1 MSKKEEEEDG
11 FTNMV
16 HTYLSDTIT
25 ERVRFLFKELE
36 VRFGTRG
43 IKPITK
49 MDFNNVMQKVMS
61 EGFQTA
67 NGISEGS
74 YSLRIQNEYVDITS
88 GRTKQSNVRTEL
100 GGLELIQQYCK
111 TNMLDPAWLDVTSHD
126 LRFIQKGYAKIENT
140 DGDGADDADG
150 ADGRNTTT
158 IYPVNRDDFNFRLS
172 YSYEKMIHKKS
183 PIIRDTVSKWN
194 DTKKT
199 FRFLNRIVFEHA
211 DIPLRIE
218 MSVVK
223 TSKTERSRMISE
235 YNIQTANVFNNPE
248 TYEIEIEVNERA
260 LEEFIDDLK
269 EGQTERSRNNPLYIA
284 EKLVKQ
290 LKKTIKYILCGL
302 QQTSYPV
309 SYSEQKDVL
318 AQYMSL
324 TTKNESRESHH
335 KSKKGGSRFGHPRA
349 PRIYP
354 KNFVGPSSYTLQIK
368 NIAPINDNTNI
379 PNIRNGYCVT
389 DKADGDRK
397 LLFIADSGKIY
408 LIDTNMNVQFT
419 GTVSKND
426 KIFNSILDGE
436 HILYNKE
443 GRYINLFAAFDLYYL
458 NKRDVRAMQFITA
471 ANDIDRTKY
480 RLTLLVTLVRSMNVQ
495 SIISKKVAPLNI
507 KEKDFYLDT
516 ETQTIF
522 DGCRRILMQ
531 TKNSD
536 YNYNTDGLIFT
547 PIDLGVGSNQ
557 VGHAGPNIKI
567 AWEHSFKWK
576 PAEFNTID
584 FLITTKKNKTG
595 QDEISNIFEAGLNTS
610 ASTQLTQ
617 YKTLILRVGFDERK
631 HGYLNP
637 LMDVI
642 NNNIPIA
649 DNIDIT
655 DSYKPVPF
663 YPTNPYDLEANLSN
677 IVLKKD
683 DINTDQMFTEEN
695 EVFEDNMIIEFRYD
709 ITRKPRWRWIPLRV
723 RYDKTAEYR
732 RGLKNYGNAYHV
744 ANSNWHSIHN
754 PITEE
759 MISSGI
765 DIPNE
770 LGDDDIYY
778 NKVTSK
784 NNTRA
789 MRDFHNL
796 VVKRMLI
803 LGVSRRGDTLID
815 YSVGKG
821 GDFPKWIAA
830 RLSFVFGIDVSKDN
844 IENNLDGAYAR
855 YLNYRKQ
862 WRSMP
867 NALFANG
874 NSTYNIRDGSALLSD
889 RYKQLAA
896 AIFGQ
901 GGKDETQ
908 LGKGVYHQYGK
919 ASNGFNISSCQ
930 FSIHYFFENANTI
943 QNFLRNVS
951 ECTAE
956 GGYFIGTS
964 YDGRAIFNVLK
975 DVQEGESVE
984 IKTGEGGD
992 EGTDDKTIWKI
1003 TKQYSQ
1009 SVFENNITSLGY
1021 AIDVYQESINKT
1033 FREYLVNYSYLNRIM
1048 ENYGFAL
1055 IEKDEAQSLH
1065 LPRATGMFSDLY
1077 HAMEEEVHRDRRK
1090 RKDVG
1095 DSLNMT
1101 AHEKQ
1106 VSFYNRYFIYKKI
1119 RSVDAQSVM
1128 LDLSSKT
1135 QEEVLEEDQES
1146 KEAQIEAKTV
1156 QTEEEVQPTKI
1167 KRKIKLKLNK

>member
-1 MSKKEEEEDG
+1 MSKEQEDEV
-11 FTNMV
+11 TNMV
-16 HTYLSDTIT
+16 DTYLSDTIT
-25 ERVRFLFKELE
+25 DRVRFLFKELE

-49 MDFNNVMQKVMS
+49 MDFNNVMQKIMS
-61 EGFQTA
+61 VGFQTT
-67 NGISEGS
+67 NGSSEGA
-74 YSLRIQNEYVDITS
+74 YSLRIQSEYVDATS
-88 GRTKQSNVRTEL
+88 GRTKQSNIRTEL
-100 GGLELIQQYCK
+100 NGLEQIQAYCK
-111 TNMLDPAWLDVTSHD
+111 NNTLDENWLDDSNKV
-126 LRFIQKGYAKIENT
+126 LRFIQKSYAKVENKDVEDT
-140 DGDGADDADG
+140 NTYKGANPT
-150 ADGRNTTT
+150 RT
-158 IYPVNRDDFNFRLS
+158 IYPIDRDDYNFRLS
-172 YSYEKMIHKKS
+172 YSYEKMIYKKS
-183 PIIRDTVSKWN
+183 PIVQDSLSKWN

-199 FRFLNRIVFEHA
+199 FRFLNRITFEHT
-211 DIPLRIE
+211 DIPCRIE

-223 TSKTERSRMISE
+223 TSKTIRGRMIPE

-248 TYEIEIEVNERA
+248 IYEIEIEINERA
-260 LEEFIDDLK
+260 LEDFIDDLRISQK
-269 EGQTERSRNNPLYIA
+269 NKSVPSQVYITEQV
-284 EKLVKQ
+284 VKQ
-290 LKKTIKYILCGL
+290 LKKTIKYVLCGL
-302 QQTSYPV
+302 QQTSYPI
-309 SYSEQKDVL
+309 SYPEQNDVL
-318 AQYMSL
+318 MQYMSIINNTEL
-324 TTKNESRESHH
+324 DENNNKTKKRG
-335 KSKKGGSRFGHPRA
+335 SKKGGSRFTHPREH
-349 PRIYP
+349 RVYP
-354 KNFVGPSSYTLQIK
+354 KNFIGPSSYTLQIK
-368 NIAPINDNTNI
+368 NIAPTNDNTNI
-379 PNIRNGYCVT
+379 PNIRSNYCVT

-397 LLFIADSGKIY
+397 LLFIANDGKIY
-408 LIDTNMNVQFT
+408 LINTNMNVQFT
-419 GTVSKND
+419 GTVTKND

-443 GRYINLFAAFDLYYL
+443 GKYINLFAAFDLYYL
-458 NKRDVRAMQFITA
+458 NNRDIRSMRFIA
-471 ANDIDRTKY
+471 ANIETDRTKY
-480 RLTLLVTLVRSMNVQ
+480 RLTLLVTLIRSLNIQ
-495 SIISKKVAPLNI
+495 SIIPKKKASLTV

-516 ETQTIF
+516 ESQTIF
-522 DGCRRILMQ
+522 DGCRRLIMQ
-531 TKNSD
+531 TKNND
-536 YNYNTDGLIFT
+536 YEYNTDGLIFT
-547 PIDLGVGSNQ
+547 PINLGVGSNE
-557 VGHAGPNIKI
+557 VGKAGPNMKI

-595 QDEISNIFEAGLNTS
+595 QDEVNNIFEEGLNTS
-610 ASTQLTQ
+610 SSTQLTQ
-617 YKTLILRVGFDERK
+617 YKTLVLRVGFDERK

-642 NNNIPIA
+642 NNNIPTA

-663 YPTNPYDLEANLSN
+663 YPTNPYDLEANLCN

-683 DINTDQMFTEEN
+683 DINADQMFTEEN

-709 ITRKPRWRWIPLRV
+709 ITRNPRWRWIPLRV

-759 MISSGI
+759 MISSGL

-867 NALFANG
+867 SALFANG

-889 RYKQLAA
+889 RYKKITA

-901 GGKDETQ
+901 GSKDETQ
-908 LGKGVYHQYGK
+908 LGKGVYRQYGK
-919 ASNGFNISSCQ
+919 GINGFNISSCQ
-930 FSIHYFFENANTI
+930 FSIHYFFENVNTL
-943 QNFLRNVS
+943 QNFLRNIS

-964 YDGRAIFNVLK
+964 YDGKTIFNVLK
-975 DVQEGESVE
+975 DVKEGESVE
-984 IKTGEGGD
+984 IKTGDGEEGDIDG
-992 EGTDDKTIWKI
+992 KTIWKI
-1003 TKQYSQ
+1003 TKQYNQ

-1048 ENYGFAL
+1048 ENYGFTL
-1055 IEKDEAQSLH
+1055 IEKEEAQSLQ

-1077 HAMEEEVHRDRRK
+1077 HAMEDEVQRDRRK
-1090 RKDVG
+1090 RKDIG
-1095 DSLNMT
+1095 TSLNMT

-1135 QEEVLEEDQES
+1135 QEEALDEDQES
-1146 KEAQIEAKTV
+1146 KEAQIEAKNADDV
-1156 QTEEEVQPTKI
+1156 NSPKV
-1167 KRKIKLKLNK
+1167 KRKLKLKIKK